1 MAIQTNEHDPLG
13 IDNQIDLLEY
23 IGALAYNKYKIGAIA
38 LVGAVLVLG
47 ITFLMDNMYTAAAVV
62 AINTNEKPGGVAPK
76 DYRTTN
82 AIGLLEHDII
92 IDATPANEKERML
105 ARMRSMRFSNIFI
118 DENNLI
124 PYIYHK
130 HWDEDQKK
138 WKEDFLPDKG
148 EAIEVFQKNMRSIE
162 LDDKTGLLLIF
173 FKTRDAE
180 LSAKLANIFVKRY
193 NQYIREI
200 SLAEISQRRKYLEE
214 QLLVIKNTE
223 LQKSIYRLLEAQLA
237 SETLLYA
244 KKDYPLEEIQPA
256 VPPMFKSSPK
266 RLTISA
272 LSFIAFVFLGITY
285 TIGNI
290 LARKILTNLK
300 KYEPKPVPKKVRHT
314 ENPNSEFQTTG
325 APDTWITDVENEK
338 TV

>member
-1 MAIQTNEHDPLG
+1 MATQSTEHDPLG

-38 LVGAVLVLG
+38 LVGSVLVLG
-47 ITFLMDNMYTAAAVV
+47 ITFLMDNMYTSAAVV

-92 IDATPANEKERML
+92 IDATPANEKERLL

-130 HWDEDQKK
+130 HWDEEQKK

-148 EAIEVFQKNMRSIE
+148 EAIEVFQKNMRAIE
-162 LDDKTGLLLIF
+162 LDDKTGLLLIY

-200 SLAEISQRRKYLEE
+200 SLAE
-214 QLLVIKNTE
+214 NTW
-223 LQKSIYRLLEAQLA
+223 
-237 SETLLYA
+237 
-244 KKDYPLEEIQPA
+244 
-256 VPPMFKSSPK
+256 KSSCWSSRTPNCKNPYTDCWKPNWLLK
-266 RLTISA
+266 RCCMQKKI
-272 LSFIAFVFLGITY
+272 FHWKKFNQRFLRCSNHRPSG
-285 TIGNI
+285 
-290 LARKILTNLK
+290 
-300 KYEPKPVPKKVRHT
+300 
-314 ENPNSEFQTTG
+314 
-325 APDTWITDVENEK
+325 
-338 TV
+338 